1 MATDAVVNK
10 QANGLY
16 TLYQKKYTEKYGR
29 GPNGNRYR
37 AKWGIRDMLEDYSYD
52 DCKKIVEYYFR
63 TGKQGHSIDFL
74 LTNYDRVFEF
84 MTERMEDERKREEL
98 RKQTE
103 QKVREMEEKNDR

>member
-37 AKWGIRDMLEDYSYD
+37 AKWGLRDMLEDYSYEQ
-52 DCKKIVEYYFR
+52 CKQIVEYYFR

-84 MTERMEDERKREEL
+84 MTERLEDERKREEV

-103 QKVREMEEKNDR
+103 QKVKEMENKNDG

>member
-1 MATDAVVNK
+1 MATEAVVNK

-37 AKWGIRDMLEDYSYD
+37 AKWGLRDMLEDYSYE
-52 DCKKIVEYYFR
+52 DCKNIVEYYFR
-63 TGKQGHSIDFL
+63 TGKQGHPIDFML
-74 LTNYDRVFEF
+74 VNYDRIYEF
-84 MTERMEDERKREEL
+84 MLERLEDERKREEI

-103 QKVREMEEKNDR
+103 ERVRETE

>member
-16 TLYQKKYTEKYGR
+16 TLYQKKYTDKYGR

-37 AKWGIRDMLEDYSYD
+37 AKWGLRDMLEDYSYD
-52 DCKKIVEYYFR
+52 QCKDIVEYYFR
-63 TGKQGHSIDFL
+63 TGKQGHPIDFL

-84 MTERMEDERKREEL
+84 MVERKEDERKREEL

-103 QKVREMEEKNDR
+103 QNVREMEKKNDG